1 MAVQAEDKMERG
13 NILQS
18 AEVQQRVGSEKVGQ
32 ETVQKGQVKE
42 GVKKVVEFV
51 LGELNMQQLFFMPHR
66 IARSIYEEEELVF
79 KIMGLVLTMT
89 MKTEKSAR
97 ETAKFH
103 P

>member
-66 IARSIYEEEELVF
+66 IARSIYEEELVF